1 MNNANSHFEVT
12 PVLPLRSAL
21 HLAAAANV
29 GQLLARTRN
38 SWQNIY
44 LTLHK
49 TSFTFKT
56 ILIHL
61 QMCLCGISQSPA
73 VVVSGRNIFNREEP
87 IRPHH
92 KMFTVHAATT
102 KVFTCLSHTNIK
114 QCFSVFNTAP
124 SSCKMLVFE
133 ITN

>member
-1 MNNANSHFEVT
+1 MKECWSMNNANRHFEVT

-61 QMCLCGISQSPA
+61 QMCLCGISQSPG
-73 VVVSGRNIFNREEP
+73 VVVSRRNIFNRC
-87 IRPHH
+87 
-92 KMFTVHAATT
+92 KTVHAATT
-102 KVFTCLSHTNIK
+102 KVFTYLSHTNIK
-114 QCFSVFNTAP
+114 QCFSVFNPAL
-124 SSCKMLVFE
+124 SSCKMLVFQ
-133 ITN
+133 ITLFV